1 MMLSAI
7 AGTVYACRKQLVI
20 LALAAALGLF
30 TPAILHSG
38 YGHVN
43 FCSINV
49 VVIIHYL
56 FKGSPVHS

>member
-1 MMLSAI
+1 MMLSAN
-7 AGTVYACRKQLVI
+7 AGTGLGVPKTVGD
-20 LALAAALGLF
+20 LALALALGLF
-30 TPAILHSG
+30 TPAISHSG